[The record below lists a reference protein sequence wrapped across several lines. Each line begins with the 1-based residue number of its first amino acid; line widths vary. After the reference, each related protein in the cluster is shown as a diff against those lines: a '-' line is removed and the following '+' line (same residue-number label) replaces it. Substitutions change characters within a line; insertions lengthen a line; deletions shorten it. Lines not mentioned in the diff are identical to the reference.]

1 MERTDM
7 PEIIL
12 PKRRLRGA
20 GYYRKSNDDGGE
32 SVSQQ
37 QAWARGLQTD
47 PSIDLVKEFTDQA
60 TSGLRTRDRKGLEA
74 LVAYCQE
81 QHRLGCPI
89 DVVVVWN
96 TNRFSRAGSIETAVE
111 LHKLIEAGV
120 RYIYANAKG
129 FIDLHDEKQV
139 AVFNIEQT
147 FTNNAYSRQLA
158 ETATRGRAKAARAG
172 KPSGAPAPYGYRS
185 THFLDSK
192 GKRQTGPFVVYE
204 QEAQWIR
211 WLFQEYAT
219 TDTSCR
225 ALAFRLNDMKI
236 PTPQGCLWD
245 ARAVGRLF
253 RQKKYLGLMPWGKEI
268 WGQLFFV
275 ADVAD
280 GKIEE
285 QKAPGKRRQRD
296 PEEVWTPQGEQ
307 QPIITDRAL
316 WERVQAKLDKEPPVK
331 RGGGRRSGNRSSLLS
346 GLLVC
351 GHCQREM
358 IVRTERSKKDKTSK
372 RTSYVCATYW
382 HHGSAACNL
391 NRIWEDDMVQAL
403 GKKLHAALSDPER
416 QARLRE
422 IIHAQE
428 SANGVDP
435 ASVARGLREQVEALE
450 GKIDRNMGR
459 MMDETDDKIAARY
472 HQAIVELQAEQADL
486 RRRLAEMERAAGNR
500 IDVEARVAQAMTML
514 ERLGTLLVAG
524 EPAEVRALL
533 QEMLSKIV
541 VFFDNRMVIKQRRN
555 TFARGMVYLRPDFFL
570 GYSLDPC
577 HQWHASPLELPLTP
591 ADLAA

>member
-1 MERTDM
+1 M
-7 PEIIL
+7 P
-12 PKRRLRGA
+12 
-20 GYYRKSNDDGGE
+20 
-32 SVSQQ
+32 
-37 QAWARGLQTD
+37 
-47 PSIDLVKEFTDQA
+47 
-60 TSGLRTRDRKGLEA
+60 
-74 LVAYCQE
+74 
-81 QHRLGCPI
+81 H
-89 DVVVVWN
+89 
-96 TNRFSRAGSIETAVE
+96 
-111 LHKLIEAGV
+111 
-120 RYIYANAKG
+120 
-129 FIDLHDEKQV
+129 
-139 AVFNIEQT
+139 
-147 FTNNAYSRQLA
+147 
-158 ETATRGRAKAARAG
+158 
-172 KPSGAPAPYGYRS
+172 
-185 THFLDSK
+185 
-192 GKRQTGPFVVYE
+192 
-204 QEAQWIR
+204 
-211 WLFQEYAT
+211 

-236 PTPQGCLWD
+236 PAPAGGLWD
-245 ARAVGRLF
+245 ATSVSRRF

-268 WGQLFFV
+268 WGQLFFC
-275 ADVAD
+275 ADVDATR
-280 GKIEE
+280 IEE
-285 QKAPGKRRQRD
+285 QKQPGKRVKRD
-296 PEEVWTPQGEQ
+296 PDKVWTPQGEQ
-307 QPIITDRAL
+307 QAIITDRAL
-316 WERVQAKLDKEPPVK
+316 WERVQAKLDKEAPVK

-346 GLLVC
+346 GLMVC

-358 IVRTERSKKDKTSK
+358 IVRTERGKKDKTSK

-422 IIHAQE
+422 IIHGQE
-428 SANGVDP
+428 SADGVDP

-459 MMDETDDKIAARY
+459 MMDEEDEAIAARY
-472 HQAIVELQAEQADL
+472 HQAIVGLQAEQVDL

-500 IDVEARVAQAMTML
+500 IDVEARVAQAMVML

-533 QEMLSKIV
+533 QEMLSKVV

-570 GYSLDPC
+570 GYSLGAS